1 MSITRE
7 DVLHVARLAKLQL
20 EEAEI
25 DSLIRDLGKILD
37 YMALLGE
44 LDTSDV
50 PPTAHVAV
58 ESAPLR
64 DDTVLPVLRTE
75 DTLSEAPRRT
85 GDGFAVPAFVD
96 EG

>member
-7 DVLHVARLAKLQL
+7 QVLHVTHLAKLRL
-20 EEAEI
+20 APEELDRMAG
-25 DSLIRDLGKILD
+25 DLAKILD
-37 YMALLGE
+37 YVALLSE

-64 DDTVLPVLRTE
+64 QDATQAWLDTE
-75 DTLSEAPRRT
+75 ATLAEAPRRV